1 MFLPPQVLFCMEKLQ
16 QAGFC
21 AYAVGGCVRDSL
33 LGLTPADYD
42 LCTNALPQETA
53 AVFAGFP
60 LVRSGEKHG
69 TVGVVLDH
77 QVYEIT
83 TFRTEGGYRDSRHP
97 DWVRFVPSVR
107 EDLSRRDLT
116 VNAMAYN
123 PAEGLVDPFGG
134 REDLRHHILRAVGD
148 PATRFSE
155 DALRILRA
163 VRFGVRYDLQPEK
176 ATLDAM
182 LQKAPLMDHL
192 ARERVFSELCNLL
205 PLVTARDLLDYAPI
219 LVRAIPQLAPCL
231 GFLQHNPHHAYDVYT
246 HTAHVVEAV
255 PPELP
260 LRFAALFHDIGKPH
274 TFTLDAQGI
283 GHFYGHAQKSAE
295 LADEALR
302 QLKAPTAL
310 REQVVTLVAQHMTDL
325 LPDRALLRKRMS
337 RLGPETVRQLLQL
350 QQADFGGKGSSRE
363 THFQQIQALLSQLE
377 AEQACLT
384 VRDLAVNGHDL
395 LALGLSGP
403 AIGQMQQTLLALVLE
418 DRVPNEKEALL
429 QAAKENML

>member
-192 ARERVFSELCNLL
+192 ARERVFSELCKLL